1 MKEAIRQKLSN
12 VLYMIIIGVVSI
24 IILLFLPMV
33 GSTIGLE
40 WNVPD
45 TTVGWVVFVVTKLIM
60 AVLNIIIYYCF
71 MQQAKINVKDNEAY
85 KEAIKHIR
93 TNKRIKKKHKPLS
106 PRTWTA
112 KQYAT
117 KGTGIFISSALATV
131 SLAQAILLYD
141 ISTFLAY
148 LFTLTMGIVYG
159 IIQMKKAEEYWT
171 VEFPL
176 YVESLIL
183 SENEKDKELY
193 SEDKKVSQI
202 EEKAP

>member
-1 MKEAIRQKLSN
+1 MKEQIRQKLSN
-12 VLYMIIIGVVSI
+12 ILYMLIVGIVSL

-45 TTVGWVVFVVTKLIM
+45 TTVGWIVYVATKLIM
-60 AVLNIIIYYCF
+60 AILNIIIYYCF

-93 TNKRIKKKHKPLS
+93 TNKKIKKKHKPLS

-112 KQYAT
+112 RQYAT
-117 KGTGIFISSALATV
+117 KGTGIFISSALATI

-141 ISTFLAY
+141 LSTFLSY
-148 LFTLTMGIVYG
+148 LFTLIMGIVYG

-171 VEFPL
+171 VEFPA
-176 YVESLIL
+176 YVDMLIL
-183 SENEKDKELY
+183 SENEQDNELY
-193 SEDKKVSQI
+193 SE
-202 EEKAP
+202 EEKTPQNA

>member
-1 MKEAIRQKLSN
+1 MKEQIRQKLSN
-12 VLYMIIIGVVSI
+12 ILYMLIVGVVSL

-40 WNVPD
+40 WNVPN
-45 TTVGWVVFVVTKLIM
+45 TTVGWIVYVATKLIM
-60 AVLNIIIYYCF
+60 AILNIIIYYCF

-93 TNKRIKKKHKPLS
+93 TNKKIKKKHKPLS

-112 KQYAT
+112 RQYAT
-117 KGTGIFISSALATV
+117 KGTGIFISSALATI

-141 ISTFLAY
+141 LSTFLSY
-148 LFTLTMGIVYG
+148 LFTLIMGIVYG

-171 VEFPL
+171 VEFPA
-176 YVESLIL
+176 YVDMLIL
-183 SENEKDKELY
+183 SENEQDNELY
-193 SEDKKVSQI
+193 SE
-202 EEKAP
+202 EEKTPQNA

>member
-1 MKEAIRQKLSN
+1 MKEQIRQKLSN
-12 VLYMIIIGVVSI
+12 ILYMLIVGVVSL

-45 TTVGWVVFVVTKLIM
+45 TTVGWIVYVATKLIM
-60 AVLNIIIYYCF
+60 AILNIIIYYCF

-93 TNKRIKKKHKPLS
+93 TNKKIKKKHKPLS

-112 KQYAT
+112 RQYAT
-117 KGTGIFISSALATV
+117 KGTGIFISSTLATI

-141 ISTFLAY
+141 LSTFLSY
-148 LFTLTMGIVYG
+148 LFTLIMGIVYG

-171 VEFPL
+171 IEFPA
-176 YVESLIL
+176 YVDMLIL
-183 SENEKDKELY
+183 SENEQDNELY
-193 SEDKKVSQI
+193 SE
-202 EEKAP
+202 EEKTPQNA

>member
-1 MKEAIRQKLSN
+1 MKEQIRQKLSN
-12 VLYMIIIGVVSI
+12 ILYMLIVGVVSL

-45 TTVGWVVFVVTKLIM
+45 TTVGWIVYVATKLIM
-60 AVLNIIIYYCF
+60 AILNIIIYYCF

-93 TNKRIKKKHKPLS
+93 TNKKIKKKHKPLS

-112 KQYAT
+112 RQYAT
-117 KGTGIFISSALATV
+117 KGTGIFISSALATI

-141 ISTFLAY
+141 LSTFLSY
-148 LFTLTMGIVYG
+148 LFTLIMGIVYG

-171 VEFPL
+171 IEFPA
-176 YVESLIL
+176 YVDMLIL
-183 SENEKDKELY
+183 SENEQYNELY
-193 SEDKKVSQI
+193 SE
-202 EEKAP
+202 EEKTPQNA